1 MSITVDEYRSAVSE
15 HDLQHGLVE
24 YLDQFPGIYV
34 FAIPNAG
41 FRTLRM
47 GARMKREGMR
57 AGMADLGVMLP
68 AGRIGWLELKR
79 AKRSRQSI
87 QQKAFQQRCLRL
99 GHPYAIVKS
108 LEEALKVLRLWGA
121 LK

>member
-1 MSITVDEYRSAVSE
+1 MSITVDEYRSTISE
-15 HDLQHGLVE
+15 HDLQSELVE
-24 YLDQFPGIYV
+24 HLEKVPDMYV

-57 AGMADLGVMLP
+57 AGMADLGVMMP

-79 AKRSRQSI
+79 AKRSQQSI

-108 LEEALKVLRLWGA
+108 LDEAKKILKLWGA

>member
-1 MSITVDEYRSAVSE
+1 MSITVDEYRSAASE
-15 HDLQHGLVE
+15 HDLQSALVA
-24 YLDQFPGIYV
+24 YLEQFPGIYV

-57 AGMADLGVMLP
+57 AGMADLGVMMP

-79 AKRSRQSI
+79 PKAGRQSV

-99 GHPYAIVKS
+99 GHPYAIIRTMD
-108 LEEALKVLRLWGA
+108 EAKRILRLWGA

>member
-1 MSITVDEYRSAVSE
+1 MSMTVDEYRSAISE
-15 HDLQHGLVE
+15 HDLQSELVE
-24 YLDQFPGIYV
+24 HLEKVPNIYV

-57 AGMADLGVMLP
+57 AGMADLGVMMP
-68 AGRIGWLELKR
+68 AGRIGWLELKKPK
-79 AKRSRQSI
+79 AGRQSI

-99 GHPYAIVKS
+99 GHPYAIARS
-108 LEEALKVLRLWGA
+108 FDEAKAILRLWGA

>member
-15 HDLQHGLVE
+15 HDLQSQLVE
-24 YLDQFPGIYV
+24 HLEKVPNIYV

-57 AGMADLGVMLP
+57 AGMADLGIMLP
-68 AGRIGWLELKR
+68 AGRIAWLELKT
-79 AKRSRQSI
+79 AKGGRQSI
-87 QQKAFQQRCLRL
+87 QQKAFQQRCARL
-99 GHPYAIVKS
+99 GHPYAIVRS
-108 LEEALKVLRLWGA
+108 MDEAKKILKLWGA

>member
-15 HDLQHGLVE
+15 HDLQSELVE
-24 YLDQFPGIYV
+24 YLEQFPGIYV

-57 AGMADLGVMLP
+57 AGMADLGIMLP
-68 AGRIGWLELKR
+68 AGRIGWLEIKR
-79 AKRSRQSI
+79 PKAGRQSV
-87 QQKAFQQRCLRL
+87 QQKAFQRRCLRL
-99 GHPYAIVKS
+99 GHPYAIVRTMD
-108 LEEALKVLRLWGA
+108 EAKHILKLWGA